1 MIHESQV
8 KANND
13 IVVLLFLNYINT
25 SDNQPIFLGFV
36 VKALEM

>member
-13 IVVLLFLNYINT
+13 FAVLLFLDYINT
-25 SDNQPIFLGFV
+25 SDNQPILLGFV
-36 VKALEM
+36 VKTLEI